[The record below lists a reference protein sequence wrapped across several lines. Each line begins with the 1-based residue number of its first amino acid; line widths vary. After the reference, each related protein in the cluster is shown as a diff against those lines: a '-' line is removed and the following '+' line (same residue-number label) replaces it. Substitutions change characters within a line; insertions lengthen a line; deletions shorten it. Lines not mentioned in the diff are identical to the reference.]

1 MLATHSR
8 FVCKYKPE
16 QKRGGKLTSC
26 LYPMPPKENFLK
38 KRKGKVLFFRLR
50 VLICSVRITQIFGL
64 CLHRGTDCA
73 STAFHNLVSA
83 TKGRATFCTMVILRD
98 ELRVQKP
105 QNFVPG

>member
-50 VLICSVRITQIFGL
+50 VLICSVRIRQIFGL

-98 ELRVQKP
+98 EL
-105 QNFVPG
+105 